1 MYCNRCFQ
9 VSFIIKSYH
18 RKISYIFLSF
28 CELILFYILTVIAIE
43 QFGMAPEQN
52 GMMLS
57 YIGVISLF
65 MQGIGIASLTKWHSD
80 KTLMTLSTTTL
91 TISYFVLVCM
101 TIS

>member
-1 MYCNRCFQ
+1 M
-9 VSFIIKSYH
+9 
-18 RKISYIFLSF
+18 KIFFLSF
-28 CELILFYILTVIAIE
+28 CVKYLSFFFYKLTVIAIE

-101 TIS
+101 RNS